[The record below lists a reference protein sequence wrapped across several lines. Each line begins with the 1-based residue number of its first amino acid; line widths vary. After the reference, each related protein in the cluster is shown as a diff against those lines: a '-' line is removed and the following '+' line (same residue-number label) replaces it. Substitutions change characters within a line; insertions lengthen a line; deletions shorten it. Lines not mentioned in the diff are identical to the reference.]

1 MPSSAT
7 KQPPLVV
14 DLETQP
20 KEELAPV
27 SLPAVEMLDMI
38 ERLASN
44 PNVDVTKLEKII
56 DLKER
61 VMAHDAKA
69 AFNAAFSKMQ
79 PELPVI
85 DEKGQ
90 IKNKDGS
97 VRSKYAKLEDIQA
110 AIKPVLAKYG
120 FGIRH
125 KTVWPDE
132 RKGIIRIVGI
142 LTHEFGHSEESVFEA
157 PADKSDFRTDIQ
169 SQGSTVS
176 YGRRYTTI
184 DLLNIETRGKDDDG
198 QKSGRPQPPTGYD
211 EWAMALSKEA
221 DKGLPAVE
229 KMFAAASAEYR
240 AFITTHDKDDF
251 VKLRARARTGKPVN
265 S

>member
-1 MPSSAT
+1 MTTAV

-20 KEELAPV
+20 SNLPV
-27 SLPAVEMLDMI
+27 AASEANGMNDMI

-44 PNVDVTKLEKII
+44 KDVDVTKLEKII
-56 DLKER
+56 ELKER
-61 VMAHDAKA
+61 VLAHDARA

-90 IKNKDGS
+90 IKNKDGT

-125 KTVWPDE
+125 KTVWPDDK
-132 RKGIIRIVGI
+132 KGIIRIVGI

-157 PADKSDFRTDIQ
+157 PADKSDFRTEIQ

-184 DLLNIETRGKDDDG
+184 DLLNIETRGIDNDG
-198 QKSGRPQPPTGYD
+198 QAPEPPKATAPDGFEKFWTALEDVAAEGIGRLTAVFNGGPEPFKKYLLKNYPR
-211 EWAMALSKEA
+211 EWAKLKT
-221 DKGLPAVE
+221 
-229 KMFAAASAEYR
+229 SAEKAGR
-240 AFITTHDKDDF
+240 
-251 VKLRARARTGKPVN
+251 
-265 S
+265 